1 MSNYTKDD
9 IRRICKEENIR
20 YIRMMFTDM
29 DGILKNVEIPVERL
43 EDALDNKIM
52 FDGSS
57 IEGFARVYEADM
69 YLHPDL
75 HTFLVLSWEDSS
87 YGKAARFIC
96 DIYKPGE
103 NGGEHVP
110 FEGDPRGVLKRNVEY
125 MKSLGYEAF
134 NAGVEPEFFLFK
146 LDKDGKPSLE
156 FNDEGFY
163 FDLAPIDSAVDCR
176 RDIVLELQKIG
187 FQVEASHHEAAP
199 GQHEIDF
206 KYDTAVEACDNV
218 QTFKLVVKNVA
229 RRHGLHATFMP
240 KPVAGIN
247 GSGMH
252 VNCSLMTKDGKNA
265 FYDPKT
271 PNMLSQIA
279 LDWIDGIL
287 THAKGFA
294 FLTNPTVNSYKRIVP
309 GFEAPCYI
317 SWSDSNRSTM
327 IRIPAARGMATRTEV
342 RSVDVSA
349 NPYLAIS
356 AILRAG
362 LAGLTHEKDVKHFSP
377 VYDDLYIMSD
387 ADRKKKKID
396 SLPGNLAE
404 AMQEFLKD
412 DLMKSAVGENITE
425 KLVES
430 KKKEWDN
437 FRRAVTDWEITH
449 YINKY

>member
-156 FNDEGFY
+156 FNAEGFY
-163 FDLAPIDSAVDCR
+163 FDLAQIDSAVDCS
-176 RDIVLELQKIG
+176 RDIVLE
-187 FQVEASHHEAAP
+187 
-199 GQHEIDF
+199 
-206 KYDTAVEACDNV
+206 
-218 QTFKLVVKNVA
+218 
-229 RRHGLHATFMP
+229 
-240 KPVAGIN
+240 
-247 GSGMH
+247 
-252 VNCSLMTKDGKNA
+252 
-265 FYDPKT
+265 
-271 PNMLSQIA
+271 
-279 LDWIDGIL
+279 
-287 THAKGFA
+287 
-294 FLTNPTVNSYKRIVP
+294 
-309 GFEAPCYI
+309 
-317 SWSDSNRSTM
+317 
-327 IRIPAARGMATRTEV
+327 
-342 RSVDVSA
+342 
-349 NPYLAIS
+349 
-356 AILRAG
+356 
-362 LAGLTHEKDVKHFSP
+362 
-377 VYDDLYIMSD
+377 
-387 ADRKKKKID
+387 
-396 SLPGNLAE
+396 
-404 AMQEFLKD
+404 
-412 DLMKSAVGENITE
+412 
-425 KLVES
+425 
-430 KKKEWDN
+430 
-437 FRRAVTDWEITH
+437 
-449 YINKY
+449 

>member
-1 MSNYTKDD
+1 MKYTKED
-9 IRRICKEENIR
+9 IRKICEEQNIK

-29 DGILKNVEIPVERL
+29 DGMLKNVEIPVDRL
-43 EDALDNKIM
+43 EDAMNNSIM

-69 YLHPDL
+69 FLHPDL
-75 HTFLVLSWEDSS
+75 DTFLVLSWEDSR

-96 DIYKPGE
+96 DVYKPGE
-103 NGGEHVP
+103 NGAHVP
-110 FEGDPRGVLKRNVEY
+110 FEGDPRGILKKNVEF
-125 MKSLGYEAF
+125 MKTLGFKAF
-134 NAGVEPEFFLFK
+134 NCGVEPEFFLFK
-146 LDKDGKPSLE
+146 LGPDGKPSLD
-156 FNDEGFY
+156 FNDTGDY
-163 FDLAPIDSAVDCR
+163 FDLAPIDNAVDCR

-187 FQVEASHHEAAP
+187 FKVEASHHEAAP

-206 KYDTAVEACDNV
+206 KYDSAVEACDNV
-218 QTFKLVVKNVA
+218 QTFKLVVKNIA

-252 VNCSLMTKDGKNA
+252 VNCSLLSEDNKNV
-265 FYDPKT
+265 FFDPNTSNK
-271 PNMLSQIA
+271 LSQLA

-287 THAKGFA
+287 THAKGFC

-356 AILRAG
+356 GILRAG
-362 LAGLTHEKDVKHFSP
+362 LDGVMHNCKHFNP
-377 VYDDLYIMSD
+377 VYDDLYTMND
-387 ADRKKKKID
+387 ADRKKKHIE
-396 SLPGNLAE
+396 SLPANLKE
-404 AMQEFLKD
+404 AMDGFLADKLMQE
-412 DLMKSAVGENITE
+412 AVGANVTE
-425 KLVES
+425 KLIDA
-430 KKKEWDN
+430 KKKEWDD
-437 FRRAVTDWEITH
+437 FRRSVTDWEIKR
-449 YINKY
+449 YIELY